1 MHLCI
6 FKEVAL
12 YYIFSTT
19 IYYVYIY
26 QSIIIQKYFMDILFY
41 GIHGFY
47 GNVKLVLHTVTHLKQ
62 LLQHSC
68 GFGQGAKAKLWR

>member
-6 FKEVAL
+6 FKEVVL
-12 YYIFSTT
+12 YYIFSTI

-47 GNVKLVLHTVTHLKQ
+47 GNVKLVLHMVTHLKQ

-68 GFGQGAKAKLWR
+68 GFGQGTKAKLWR